1 MGQLKKKSQNRN
13 SYEETIELEINFNDG
28 DDIFNFSS
36 EELEKMNKKEI
47 LKKLLKDEVKE
58 LLSYYG
64 KRFNRNDKVA
74 DLKKKSERLSKAE
87 IIDFIVNNED
97 EDEENWEDEYE
108 YWDYDDDN
116 YEEDG
121 DDEALFFRKLKSYY
135 LPDDFIDSVRS
146 GKITFEEFKKSIK
159 KWVLSMHPDRGW
171 NNETEKEIKNRI
183 IADFNEHKN
192 FIMEFAEKFLKG

>member
-74 DLKKKSERLSKAE
+74 DLKKKAERLSKAE
-87 IIDFIVNNED
+87 IIDFIVNYED
-97 EDEENWEDEYE
+97 DNEYE
-108 YWDYDDDN
+108 EEDYYD
-116 YEEDG
+116 EEDG

-171 NNETEKEIKNRI
+171 NNEMEKEIKNRI

-192 FIMEFAEKFLKG
+192 FIMEFAEEFLKG